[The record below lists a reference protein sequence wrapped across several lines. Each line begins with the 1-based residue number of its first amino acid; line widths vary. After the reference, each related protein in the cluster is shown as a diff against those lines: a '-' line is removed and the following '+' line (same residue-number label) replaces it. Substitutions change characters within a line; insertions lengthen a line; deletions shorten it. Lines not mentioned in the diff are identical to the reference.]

1 MLLKTINIIVYIG
14 VLNSAGDLQ
23 ATSVLMQHNDFG
35 RTGAN
40 LGETVLNTNNV
51 NTAQFGKLFNRPVDG
66 QIYGQILYAPNVLI
80 PGKGT
85 ANVIFAVTMHNSVY
99 AFDADQPSASQPLW
113 SVNLGTPLLCTQI
126 PGCNRDI
133 LPEIGILSTPVIDS
147 ATNTIFLVAE
157 TFENNIAVFRLHAL
171 NITNGEERLNS
182 PTVIAGSVPGKGP
195 GSAQGTMTFD
205 AFMHWQRAGLLLYR
219 NTVYMGFGSHQ
230 DTQPYRGWLFAYD
243 ATTLQRTAIRCM
255 SPNGPSAGVWQGGSA
270 PAVDAV
276 GNIYVQTG
284 HGIMSGMA
292 GQDFG
297 ISMVKLNAATL
308 QPLDFFSPTNE
319 QALSDDD
326 DDFGSSGP
334 LLIPN
339 TPYVVG
345 GGKDGKL
352 FVVDTNNMG
361 RYDPAQNHVIQFWQ
375 ATTSEYD
382 THNGGIFGGN
392 VWYNDT
398 LYMWGRR
405 DVLKAFSWTGNQ
417 FNTTPSSTTNF
428 AVADGYSSEPA
439 LSISAN
445 GLLPGSSI
453 LWAVTPNYGSS
464 NGGNFPGTL
473 HAFDASNVGHELWN
487 SGQNPARDSLGS
499 WSKWT
504 APTVVNGK
512 VYVATFDSGVAVY
525 GILPSSAQVKLL
537 NAVNIPTPVNLTAEG
552 TTDWIHWG
560 EAIPSRK
567 AGAAPQLSDYHAVG
581 AASQLYLSDLRVVS
595 WSDGGSIPVSF
606 GNTNAVGVYGIGLG
620 QSFTVPAET
629 HIRVLTIHAGG
640 ISSAGR
646 LSAHLSDMSAPDLV
660 QQTSSI
666 IGPYTRDFT
675 IQYQSASPGQTLT
688 VSWVS
693 TTRTGGVTLNSASLI
708 TGQLTGSALLSSTAD
723 LSAEG
728 TIDWIHLGETPPNR
742 KAGINR
748 LLPDLVPITENPVHF
763 YSNDLRAVSWNDGSP
778 VSASSGNRN
787 GLYINGTGSGFSLQ
801 APASLTA
808 KTIRVHL
815 GGFSSGARLTATL
828 SDSSASSYVDEVPY
842 ADGQYIRDYVITFR
856 SATPNQTL
864 NLSWTMTSGGGNVT
878 FNAAS
883 LAAN

>member
-1 MLLKTINIIVYIG
+1 MLLKTIKTLIYIG
-14 VLNSAGDLQ
+14 VLQSAGSLQ
-23 ATSVLMQHNDFG
+23 AAAVLMQHNDLN

-40 LGETVLNTNNV
+40 LGETILNTNNV
-51 NTAQFGKLFNRPVDG
+51 NTTQFGKLFNRPVDG
-66 QIYGQILYAPNVLI
+66 QIYGQILYAPSVLI

-85 ANVIFAVTMHNSVY
+85 SNVIFAATMHNSVY
-99 AFDADQPSASQPLW
+99 AFDADQPNASQPLW
-113 SVNLGTPLLCTQI
+113 TVNLGTPLLCSQI

-133 LPEIGILSTPVIDS
+133 LPEMGILSTPVIDFS
-147 ATNTIFLVAE
+147 TGTVFVVAE
-157 TFENNIAVFRLHAL
+157 TFENNVAVFRLHAL
-171 NITNGEERLNS
+171 NMTNGTERQNS
-182 PTVIAGSVPGKGP
+182 PALIAGSVPGQGQ
-195 GSAQGTMTFD
+195 GSMRGTVTFD
-205 AFMHWQRAGLLLYR
+205 SFMHWQRPGLLLYR
-219 NTVYMGFGSHQ
+219 NTVYIGFGSHQ

-243 ATTLQRTAIRCM
+243 ETSLQRTAIRCM
-255 SPNGPSAGVWQGGSA
+255 SPNGPSAGIWQGGSA
-270 PAVDAV
+270 PAVDV
-276 GNIYVQTG
+276 EGNIYVQTG
-284 HGIMSGMA
+284 HGIMSGMK

-297 ISMVKLNAATL
+297 ISMVKLNATTL

-319 QALSDDD
+319 EALSDDD

-334 LLIPN
+334 LLIPT
-339 TPYVVG
+339 TPYAVG

-352 FVVDTNNMG
+352 FVIDTNNMG
-361 RYDPAQNHVIQFWQ
+361 HDDPAQNHVVQFWQ

-382 THNGGIFGGN
+382 TRAGGIFGGN
-392 VWYNDT
+392 VWYNNT

-417 FNTTPSSTTNF
+417 FNTTPSSTSNF

-439 LSISAN
+439 LSVSAN
-445 GLLPGSSI
+445 GLLPGSGI

-473 HAFDASNVGHELWN
+473 HAFDASNVGRELWN
-487 SGQNPARDSLGS
+487 SGQNPARDILGS

-537 NAVNIPTPVNLTAEG
+537 NAVNIPTPINLTAEG

-560 EAIPSRK
+560 EVAPSRK

-581 AASQLYLSDLRVVS
+581 AASQLYRSDLREVS
-595 WSDGGSIPVSF
+595 WSDGGTIPVSS
-606 GNTNAVGVYGIGLG
+606 GNTNAVVVYGIGLG
-620 QSFTVPAET
+620 QSFTVPADT
-629 HIRVLTIHAGG
+629 HMHVLTVHAGG
-640 ISSAGR
+640 INSGGR
-646 LSAHLSDMSAPDLV
+646 LTAHLSDESAPDLV
-660 QQTSSI
+660 QQISPLV
-666 IGPYTRDFT
+666 GPYTQDFT
-675 IQYQSASPGQTLT
+675 IQYQSASPGQTLA

-693 TTRTGGVTLNSASLI
+693 TTRTGGVILNSAALV
-708 TGQLTGSALLSSTAD
+708 TGQLTGSALLSSTTD

-728 TIDWIHLGETPPNR
+728 TVDWIHWGETPINR
-742 KAGINR
+742 KAGTNPV
-748 LLPDLVPITENPVHF
+748 LPDLVPTNGDPVHF

-787 GLYINGTGSGFSLQ
+787 GLYLNGTGSGFSLQ
-801 APASLTA
+801 VPAGITA
-808 KTIRVHL
+808 KAIRLHL

-828 SDSSASSYVDEVPY
+828 SDSSVASYVDEVPY

-856 SATPNQTL
+856 SAIPNQTL